1 MSRHDLKE
9 LGEHLDTGQAGLVV
23 VGVTDMEAKI
33 EKEMRRAEKIQ
44 KKQLQADV
52 EAIERDAVSVTSGVC
67 APRVHRGTESASS
80 AATDRTG
87 R

>member
-1 MSRHDLKE
+1 MRE
-9 LGEHLDTGQAGLVV
+9 IGLVV

-52 EAIERDAVSVTSGVC
+52 EAIERDAVSVTS
-67 APRVHRGTESASS
+67 
-80 AATDRTG
+80 
-87 R
+87 